1 MKFIIVVN
9 RGAVTGGGLDDSN
22 WPDDGGGGGNVI
34 STEGN
39 ARALH
44 FSPAPAGLDFFMPL
58 GPGFGPI
65 FTS

>member
-9 RGAVTGGGLDDSN
+9 RGAVTR
-22 WPDDGGGGGNVI
+22 GGGGVDVI

-44 FSPAPAGLDFFMPL
+44 FSPAPAGPDFFTPL
-58 GPGFGPI
+58 GPGFGTI